1 MTSYLWILVLASL
14 AGTWAQ
20 DLDLSDA
27 LDLDPVAPTKP
38 AQKPPKA
45 GGDELD
51 LSDALGPDTPN
62 EPKKP
67 AGNPSKTGG
76 DFDILDALDPKK
88 PAGDPKKP
96 VAPPKDG
103 GGGFSDSDLSDV
115 AGNDYKPDAGR
126 GGHGGRAAD
135 SSYDSSGG
143 DGGAQEG
150 VQGGQM
156 AGILSAVGVA
166 ILGAASSYF
175 AYQKK
180 KLCFKIQGGTDPE
193 SGVNHAGTQS
203 EPQVLSNLLK
213 SS

>member
-143 DGGAQEG
+143 DGGAQDLD
-150 VQGGQM
+150 QQW
-156 AGILSAVGVA
+156 L
-166 ILGAASSYF
+166 
-175 AYQKK
+175 K
-180 KLCFKIQGGTDPE
+180 
-193 SGVNHAGTQS
+193 
-203 EPQVLSNLLK
+203 LLK
-213 SS
+213 LLGDNIPEGLHAWIANSKQVVMSLLERVLELLDLAEQENQS